1 MSYKSSYFRCLE
13 HRLSA
18 LREDVDDQETL
29 HTFNHEMPP
38 ETLQS
43 LVEQGKTTSFIFSI
57 KNRVGGLARA
67 LKVFQENGINVVH
80 IESRRSR
87 RTNSEYEIY
96 VDLEAD
102 RNRVNE
108 SMNQL
113 KRQVSCVRFDL
124 NNLAE
129 SISQNN
135 DDVFTT
141 NNDATSNGNDDL
153 DLPPPSP
160 FLDRNGEPISRQS
173 KLIDREKLIKKT
185 RQMC

>member
-13 HRLSA
+13 HRLST
-18 LREDVDDQETL
+18 LHEDMDDQEAVNVV
-29 HTFNHEMPP
+29 NHDIPLEK
-38 ETLQS
+38 LKS
-43 LVEQGKTTSFIFSI
+43 LVQDGNTTSFIFSI

-108 SMNQL
+108 SMQQL
-113 KRQVSCVRFDL
+113 KRQVSCVRIDL
-124 NNLAE
+124 SALTEHIN
-129 SISQNN
+129 QNN
-135 DDVFTT
+135 DDVFI
-141 NNDATSNGNDDL
+141 NNDTSNGNGDL
-153 DLPPPSP
+153 DTLPPSP
-160 FLDRNGEPISRQS
+160 FLDKNGKPINR
-173 KLIDREKLIKKT
+173 KIFIRMNTIKFNI
-185 RQMC
+185 Q